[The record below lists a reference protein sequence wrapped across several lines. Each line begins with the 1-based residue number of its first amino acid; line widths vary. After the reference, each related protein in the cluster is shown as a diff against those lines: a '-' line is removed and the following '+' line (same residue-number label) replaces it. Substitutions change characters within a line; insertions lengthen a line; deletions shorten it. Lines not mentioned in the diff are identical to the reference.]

1 MRCGLGLKCP
11 SGPAKLATLGEH
23 VAVMHDGARALVHLL
38 THVIGDDQIGWG
50 AAPDLA
56 AHVCHDVLHGTAI
69 KPIVGVDHLE
79 VQAGSVRQTGVHRL
93 SVAAVFLMDGLDDA
107 RMELLPAIGLF
118 RGIVFDRPV
127 VDDDDLDVVA
137 ALIAPACKDG
147 FDAFIH
153 ICRGVVTR
161 DGERDAFH
169 AFPFLET
176 TARMRLETPPFIW
189 SARHFT
195 GSRPRSRPMMGQ
207 YG

>member
-1 MRCGLGLKCP
+1 MPHL
-11 SGPAKLATLGEH
+11 GPAELATLGEH

-38 THVIGDDQIGWG
+38 IHVIGDDQIGRG

-56 AHVCHDVLHGTAI
+56 AHVRHDVLHGTAI

-79 VQAGSVRQTGVHRL
+79 VQAGSVRQAGVHRL
-93 SVAAVFLMDGLDDA
+93 PVAAVFLMDGLDDA

-161 DGERDAFH
+161 DGERDAFSV
-169 AFPFLET
+169 PFLSWKRRRGRGRERRRSYGPLAILPVAG
-176 TARMRLETPPFIW
+176 AR
-189 SARHFT
+189 
-195 GSRPRSRPMMGQ
+195 GRPHAGTLWIKSK
-207 YG
+207 